1 MPLCVEIEKT
11 CGAFHLDVSFQA
23 EREVLALLGASGSG
37 KSLTL
42 RCIAGIERPDRGR
55 ITLDDRVLFDSRTGI
70 CLPPQ
75 QRRIGYLFQQYA
87 LFPTMTAEQN
97 IAAGARHLPRDKRRQ
112 RVSELIA
119 MLRLED
125 AAGKRP
131 RQLSGGQ
138 QQRVALGRILAAEP
152 EVILLDEPL
161 SALDSYLKFQVEL
174 ELEDLLSAFGKTA
187 VWVSHDRSEA
197 YRNCRRVCVLED
209 GRSSP
214 VSNMDHLMQAPGT
227 LSAARLF
234 GCRNFVFVRS
244 TEDLHMVAV
253 PAWGGIR
260 LRCAIPWQ
268 EGITHLG
275 LWAEHLH
282 PAVPGDANAIPCR
295 VERVIR
301 DISSSIVLL
310 RPEGSLPGAPALQM
324 RMPKNWQPQSRCLA
338 AAVAPEHVRLLRS

>member
-1 MPLCVEIEKT
+1 MALTVDIEKT
-11 CGAFHLDVSFQA
+11 CGAFHLDVSFRA

-42 RCIAGIERPDRGR
+42 KCIAGIERPDRGH
-55 ITLDDRVLFDSRTGI
+55 IALDGRVLFDSERGI

-75 QRRIGYLFQQYA
+75 QRRVGYLFQQYA

-97 IAAGARHLPRDKRRQ
+97 ISAGARHLSRDKRRQ

-197 YRNCRRVCVLED
+197 YRSCRRVCVLEG

-214 VSNMDHLMQAPGT
+214 VSDMDHLMQAPGT

-234 GCRNFVFVRS
+234 GYRNFVSVRP
-244 TEDLHMVAV
+244 TEDPHVVAV

-268 EGITHLG
+268 EGVTHLG
-275 LWAEHLH
+275 LRAEHLH
-282 PAVPGDANAIPCR
+282 PAAPGDANAIPCR
-295 VERVIR
+295 VERVVE
-301 DISSSIVLL
+301 DVSAAIVLL
-310 RPEGSLPGAPALQM
+310 RPERSVPGAPLLHM
-324 RMPKNWQPQSRCLA
+324 ELPKGLWSGA
-338 AAVAPEHVRLLRS
+338 AALTVAAAPEQLLLLR